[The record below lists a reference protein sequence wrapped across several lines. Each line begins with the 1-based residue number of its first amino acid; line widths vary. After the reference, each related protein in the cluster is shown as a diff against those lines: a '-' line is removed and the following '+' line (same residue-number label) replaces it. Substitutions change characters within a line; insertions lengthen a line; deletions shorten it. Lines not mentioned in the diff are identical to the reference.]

1 MDRIDVGILLCVFAV
16 FVGLCLIFYYSFS
29 TIKYLLAS
37 REQSES
43 TDQAVAGITND
54 SFEVQSDLPKYFDV
68 AKEAPLSP
76 AVGIKPPTYK
86 LAVEFKDTPLFHRSL
101 SAPAFSV

>member
-1 MDRIDVGILLCVFAV
+1 MDKIDVGILLCVFAV
-16 FVGLCLIFYYSFS
+16 FVGLSLIFYYSFS
-29 TIKYLLAS
+29 TIKYLLSS
-37 REQSES
+37 RDHSDS
-43 TDQAVAGITND
+43 TDQVVAGITND

-76 AVGIKPPTYK
+76 AVGVKPPTYK

>member
-37 REQSES
+37 REHSES

-76 AVGIKPPTYK
+76 AVGVKPPTYK